1 VEDDRT
7 GDMINAEFGIRNAE
21 FPPHPNPPPR
31 GGRDREG
38 VNEGTGNV
46 INAEWGLKK
55 KNSGVRIQKSGEE
68 FFILTP
74 GS

>member
-1 VEDDRT
+1 
-7 GDMINAEFGIRNAE
+7 MRNSE
-21 FPPHPNPPPR
+21 YGMRNFPPTLTVPLSFDPEALDGG